1 MRRMARTFVRLE
13 LVEPDLDAY
22 PPLWEAMA
30 ALGFVRTINGKKTG
44 KAFRLPKGFY
54 LLANKTP
61 EEALA
66 LTKQA
71 IETAKVEARVFCVP
85 SGPGVRFGNLQED
98 EEAAEDE
105 MLEPS

>member
-1 MRRMARTFVRLE
+1 MGRTFVRVE
-13 LVEPDLDAY
+13 LVEPDTDAY

-30 ALGFVRTINGKKTG
+30 ELGFVRTINGKKTG

-54 LLANKTP
+54 LLNKTP
-61 EEALA
+61 EEALV

-71 IETAKVEARVFCVP
+71 IEKAKVEARVFCVP
-85 SGPGVRFGNLQED
+85 TGPGVRFANLQED

-105 MLEPS
+105 MLETNPGS